1 MLPTVFSFGLKN
13 WVDVLGS
20 PWVVPQLQ
28 VLKPLLRGGSRVTV
42 SLGRNP
48 FFLGHITRSQ
58 TDVYEINGNNCPY
71 LSPFTD
77 E

>member
-1 MLPTVFSFGLKN
+1 MLHTVFSFGLEN

-28 VLKPLLRGGSRVTV
+28 VLKPLVAGWVQSHSVLRQE
-42 SLGRNP
+42 P
-48 FFLGHITRSQ
+48 IFLGHITRSQ